1 MMSFI
6 NKLVFSLLFVAL
18 PFFTVAG
25 SIPPHQTLNVVENE
39 IVLTGFDLSI
49 EDIVLL
55 SQKKA
60 KIKVDPTAIQRVIS
74 SHALLLEAAKEE
86 KPIYGLN
93 RGVGLNKDKEIFEG
107 DTLNPDAKTA
117 SITFNKNNLLATS
130 SAIEP
135 FLPEKVVRALM
146 VIKLNSFLQGSTGIQ
161 PQAAELLLEFLNRDI
176 LPIMPSRGSIG
187 EADITILSHLGL
199 ALMGEGEVTY
209 QGKRMPALEALAL
222 NGLSPLVPF
231 AKDSLSIM
239 SSNAYSMAI
248 ASLLLH
254 DIEDCMN
261 KADLVFSLSLE
272 GLNGN
277 IAPFMD
283 DAQKARPYPGQRE
296 VALHV
301 KTALKDS
308 SLWEESEERALQ
320 DPLSFRSV
328 SQVHG
333 TTRDFII
340 SAKQK
345 LLLHLNSSDDN
356 PITVLDSK
364 EEVTT
369 KQEQSYYIESQR
381 GAVIPT
387 ANFDTINWVID
398 FEALA
403 IALSHVSEISTQRML
418 RLSSEKFTHLTRF
431 LSPNDSIVFGAI
443 QKTFLA
449 INTENHTL
457 SMPVSFHSTPVAGE
471 IEDHATNSV
480 LVLQRFCKMIENT
493 YYLLGLE
500 LMHGSQAV
508 DLRKQTHPDFHMGCV
523 TNALYEAYR
532 EIVPFIDRDR
542 SLSKDIEKSKDFLC
556 SFWSK
561 RIVTPDCL
569 FKENAA

>member
-1 MMSFI
+1 M
-6 NKLVFSLLFVAL
+6 NKLILVLLLLAT
-18 PFFTVAG
+18 PFYIIAG
-25 SIPPHQTLNVVENE
+25 SVSNYQISSNLENKSS
-39 IVLTGFDLSI
+39 VFLTGFDLSI

-55 SQKKA
+55 SQRKA
-60 KIKVDPTAIQRVIS
+60 KITIDQAAIQRVTS
-74 SHALLLEAAKEE
+74 SHELLLAAAKEE
-86 KPIYGLN
+86 KAVYGLN

-107 DTLNPDAKTA
+107 DTLSPAAKAA
-117 SITFNKNNLLATS
+117 STTFNKNNLRATS
-130 SAIEP
+130 SAIGP
-135 FLPEKVVRALM
+135 FLPERVVRALM

-161 PQAAELLLEFLNRDI
+161 PRAAELILEFLNRDI

-187 EADITILSHLGL
+187 EADITVLSHLGL

-209 QGKRMPALEALAL
+209 LGERMPASEALAL
-222 NGLSPLVPF
+222 NGLTPLVPF

-239 SSNAYSMAI
+239 SSNAYSLAI

-254 DIEDCMN
+254 DLEELMN

-277 IAPFMD
+277 IAPLMN
-283 DAQKARPYPGQRE
+283 DAQKARPYLGQRE
-296 VALHV
+296 AALHI
-301 KTALKDS
+301 KTALKGS
-308 SLWEESEERALQ
+308 SLWEISESRALQ

-333 TTRDFII
+333 TTRDFIR

-364 EEVTT
+364 EEISTD
-369 KQEQSYYIESQR
+369 QEQSYYMEGQR
-381 GAVIPT
+381 GAVLPT

-443 QKTFLA
+443 QKTILA

-457 SMPVSFHSTPVAGE
+457 STPVSFYSTPVAGE

-480 LVLQRFCKMIENT
+480 LVLQRLCKMIDNL

-500 LMHGSQAV
+500 LMHASQAV
-508 DLRKQTHPDFHMGCV
+508 DLRKKMHPDFHMGDV
-523 TNALYEAYR
+523 TSRLQKAYR
-532 EIVPFIDRDR
+532 KIVPFIDQDR
-542 SLSKDIEKSKDFLC
+542 SLSEDIEKSKKFLC
-556 SFWSK
+556 GFWSA
-561 RIVTPDCL
+561 RMVTPDCL
-569 FKENAA
+569 FEENGN

>member
-1 MMSFI
+1 M
-6 NKLVFSLLFVAL
+6 NKLIFVLLIFLVM
-18 PFFTVAG
+18 PIFTRAE
-25 SIPPHQTLNVVENE
+25 STPIQRLNFVENKDPV
-39 IVLTGFDLSI
+39 VLKGFDLSI
-49 EDIVLL
+49 EDIALL
-55 SQKKA
+55 SQGKA
-60 KIKVDPTAIQRVIS
+60 KIKIDPTAMKRVIS
-74 SHALLLEAAKEE
+74 SHELLLTAAKEE

-93 RGVGLNKDKEIFEG
+93 RGVGLNKDKEIFDG
-107 DTLNPDAKTA
+107 DTLSPAAKA
-117 SITFNKNNLLATS
+117 SSITFNKNNLLATS
-130 SAIEP
+130 AAIGP

-146 VIKLNSFLQGSTGIQ
+146 VIKLNSFLQGSTGVQ
-161 PQAAELLLEFLNRDI
+161 PRAVELILEFLNRDI
-176 LPIMPSRGSIG
+176 LPIMPSQGSIG

-209 QGKRMPALEALAL
+209 QGKRMLASEALAL

-239 SSNAYSMAI
+239 SSNAYSTAI

-254 DIEDCMN
+254 DIEDLMN

-277 IAPFMD
+277 IAPFMN
-283 DAQKARPYPGQRE
+283 DAQKARPYPGQMD
-296 VALHV
+296 VALHIR
-301 KTALKDS
+301 TALKDS
-308 SLWEESEERALQ
+308 SLWEKSEKRALQ

-333 TTRDFII
+333 TTRDFIT

-356 PITVLDSK
+356 PITVLDSTEK
-364 EEVTT
+364 VKNE
-369 KQEQSYYIESQR
+369 QERSYYIKNQR

-403 IALSHVSEISTQRML
+403 ISLSHVSEISTQRML

-457 SMPVSFHSTPVAGE
+457 STPVSFLSTPVAGE
-471 IEDHATNSV
+471 IEDHSTNSV
-480 LVLQRFCKMIENT
+480 LVLQRLCKMIDNT
-493 YYLLGLE
+493 YYLLGME

-508 DLRKQTHPDFHMGCV
+508 DLRKKMHPDFHMGCV
-523 TNALYEAYR
+523 TSALHKTYR
-532 EIVPFIDRDR
+532 ETVPFIDRDR
-542 SLSKDIEKSKDFLC
+542 SLSKDIENSKNFLC
-556 SFWSK
+556 GFWSA

-569 FKENAA
+569 FEEIENL

>member
-1 MMSFI
+1 M
-6 NKLVFSLLFVAL
+6 NKLVLLLLLFLAT
-18 PFFTVAG
+18 PNFTIVG
-25 SIPPHQTLNVVENE
+25 SVSTYQTSNSIEKNNNVV
-39 IVLTGFDLSI
+39 VLTGFDLSI
-49 EDIVLL
+49 KDIALL
-55 SQKKA
+55 SQQKA
-60 KIKVDPTAIQRVIS
+60 TIKIDPTAIQRIIS
-74 SHALLLEAAKEE
+74 SHELLLAAAKEG
-86 KPIYGLN
+86 KPVYGLN

-107 DTLNPDAKTA
+107 DTLNPAAKAA

-130 SAIEP
+130 SAIGP
-135 FLPEKVVRALM
+135 FLPEKVVRAIM

-161 PQAAELLLEFLNRDI
+161 PRAAELILEFLNRDI
-176 LPIMPSRGSIG
+176 LPLMPSRGSIG

-209 QGKRMPALEALAL
+209 LGKRMRASEALAL
-222 NGLSPLVPF
+222 NNLSPLVPF
-231 AKDSLSIM
+231 GKDSLSIM
-239 SSNAYSMAI
+239 SSNAYSVAI
-248 ASLLLH
+248 GSLLLH
-254 DIEDCMN
+254 DIEDLMN
-261 KADLVFSLSLE
+261 KADLVFGLSLE

-277 IAPFMD
+277 IAPFMND
-283 DAQKARPYPGQRE
+283 TQKARPYPGQMD
-296 VALHV
+296 VALHIQ
-301 KTALKDS
+301 TALKGS
-308 SLWEESEERALQ
+308 SLWEKSEERALQ

-333 TTRDFII
+333 TTRDFIT

-356 PITVLDSK
+356 PITVLDSIEK
-364 EEVTT
+364 VSTE
-369 KQEQSYYIESQR
+369 QELSYYTKNQR

-387 ANFDTINWVID
+387 ANFNTINWVID

-431 LSPNDSIVFGAI
+431 LSPDDSIVFGAI

-457 SMPVSFHSTPVAGE
+457 STPISFYSTPVAGE

-480 LVLQRFCKMIENT
+480 LVLQRLCKMIDNT

-508 DLRKQTHPDFHMGCV
+508 DLRKKMHPDFHMGCV
-523 TNALYEAYR
+523 TSTLHQAYR

-542 SLSKDIEKSKDFLC
+542 SLSGDIEKSKEFLC
-556 SFWSK
+556 GFWSA
-561 RIVTPDCL
+561 RIITPDCL
-569 FKENAA
+569 FTEKR

>member
-1 MMSFI
+1 MNNIIIALFI
-6 NKLVFSLLFVAL
+6 FVAS
-18 PFFTVAG
+18 PVFIASE
-25 SIPPHQTLNVVENE
+25 SIPIHQIIENE
-39 IVLTGFDLSI
+39 CVLTGFDLSI
-49 EDIVLL
+49 EEIVLL
-55 SQKKA
+55 SQRKA
-60 KIKVDPTAIQRVIS
+60 KIRVDPTALQRVVS
-74 SHALLLEAAKEE
+74 SHALLLVAAKEG

-107 DTLNPDAKTA
+107 DTLNPDAKAA
-117 SITFNKNNLLATS
+117 SIAFNKNNLLATS
-130 SAIEP
+130 SAIGP

-161 PQAAELLLEFLNRDI
+161 PRAAELLLEFLNRDI

-209 QGKRMPALEALAL
+209 QGKKMAASEALAL
-222 NGLSPLVPF
+222 NSLSPLVTF

-248 ASLLLH
+248 ASLLIH
-254 DIEDCMN
+254 DLEDLMH

-283 DAQKARPYPGQRE
+283 DAQKARPYPGQRDA
-296 VALHV
+296 ALNI
-301 KTALKDS
+301 KTALKGS
-308 SLWEESEERALQ
+308 SLWEKSEERALQ

-333 TTRDFII
+333 TTRDFI
-340 SAKQK
+340 SGAKQK

-356 PITVLDSK
+356 PVTVLDTTQ
-364 EEVTT
+364 EVTT
-369 KQEQSYYIESQR
+369 EQELSYYIKDQR

-403 IALSHVSEISTQRML
+403 IAMSHISEISTQRML
-418 RLSSEKFTHLTRF
+418 RLSSEKFTNLTRF

-449 INTENHTL
+449 VNTENHSL
-457 SMPVSFHSTPVAGE
+457 SAPISFLSTPVAGE

-480 LVLQRFCKMIENT
+480 LVLQRLCKMIDNT

-508 DLRKQTHPDFHMGCV
+508 DLRKNMHSDFHLGCV
-523 TNALYEAYR
+523 TNALHQAYR

-542 SLSKDIEKSKDFLC
+542 SLSEDIERSKDFLC
-556 SFWSK
+556 GFWSP

-569 FKENAA
+569 FKESAQRSDAL